1 MVRWL
6 RRAIDSPGITQVP
19 AGPYAHKLARRSI
32 ASIQITRPRYDNIG
46 AVLTAMGVSW
56 EPFAGEYDSDLLFVN
71 CGTPDHLDPD
81 SLRRF
86 VERGGCL
93 YASDLTSA
101 LLTTAFPG
109 IFDFAGG
116 GTTGTI
122 PAVVVDSELQ
132 HIVGRTTSIHFDM
145 GGWSVLSSCRGA
157 PLVEAGPGTEH
168 AGSPLMVGVEVG
180 HGVVFYT
187 SFHNR
192 AQASEQETVL
202 LQLLVLKQ
210 IGAKSNLTLDQAGKS
225 VGVSLTGLAAHL
237 VPDSGSR

>member
-1 MVRWL
+1 MVRWQ
-6 RRAIDSPGITQVP
+6 RRVFDSPGITQVP
-19 AGPYAHKLARRSI
+19 LGPYAHKLARRSI
-32 ASIQITRPRYDNIG
+32 GSIQVTRPQYDNIG
-46 AVLTAMGVSW
+46 EVLTSMGVGW
-56 EPFAGEYDSDLLFVN
+56 EPFTGGYDSDLLFVN
-71 CGTPDHLDPD
+71 CGTPDHLDAA

-86 VERGGCL
+86 VEQGGCL

-109 IFDFAGG
+109 FFDFAGSG
-116 GTTGTI
+116 STGTV
-122 PAVVVDSELQ
+122 PAVVVDPELQ
-132 HIVGRTTSIHFDM
+132 HVVGRTTSIHFDM
-145 GGWSVLSSCRGA
+145 GGWSILSSCRGA
-157 PLVEAGPGTEH
+157 TLVEAGPGTEY

-180 HGVVFYT
+180 QGVVFYT

-237 VPDSGSR
+237 AR